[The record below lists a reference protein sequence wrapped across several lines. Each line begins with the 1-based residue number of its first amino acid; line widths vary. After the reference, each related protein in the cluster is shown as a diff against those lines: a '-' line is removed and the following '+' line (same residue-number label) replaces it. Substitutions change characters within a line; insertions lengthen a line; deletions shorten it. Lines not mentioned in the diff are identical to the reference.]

1 MPEKTTD
8 SGGTRQG
15 IGSEFIGNLI
25 AVFRG
30 LVFEDDAQQHWR
42 KECCAYHHQQNRRLK
57 ARAEQP

>member
-30 LVFEDDAQQHWR
+30 LVFEDDAQ
-42 KECCAYHHQQNRRLK
+42 
-57 ARAEQP
+57 